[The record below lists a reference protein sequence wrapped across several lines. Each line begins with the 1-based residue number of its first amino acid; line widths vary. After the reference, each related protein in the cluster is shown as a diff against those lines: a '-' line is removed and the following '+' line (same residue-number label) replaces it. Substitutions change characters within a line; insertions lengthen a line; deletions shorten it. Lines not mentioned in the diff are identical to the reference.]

1 MLDSA
6 AHMPKCLVVDP
17 TFDWAGD
24 VAPRTTYADSVI
36 YEVHVKGFTATHPGV
51 PPELRGTYA
60 GMAHPAAV
68 AHLTSLG
75 VTAVE
80 LLPVHEFIT
89 ASAQAR
95 SGLSNYWGYNTIG
108 FFAPLEEYSAA
119 FQAGWVGGQVREFQQ
134 MVLALHAAGIEVILD
149 VVYNHTAEGDQFG
162 PTLCFRGIDN
172 HAYYRVDPADP
183 SRYLDTTGTGNSYNV
198 DDHTCLRLIMDSLRY
213 WVTEM
218 HVDGFRFDLA
228 TALAREDGG
237 FRTALVLLRPDRPG
251 PGDQP
256 GEADRRAVGRRA
268 VGQLQRGGV
277 PGHLERVE
285 RSLPGHHPG
294 VLVRAPRH
302 AAGVGD
308 PGRRVLGHLRADPAA
323 PARLDQLRD
332 LPRRLHPARPGVLRP
347 KHNEANGED
356 NRDGTN
362 DNISWNH
369 GTEGP
374 SDDPAVESAGTGTC
388 GPSS

>member
-1 MLDSA
+1 MDSA
-6 AHMPKCLVVDP
+6 
-17 TFDWAGD
+17 FDWAGD
-24 VAPRTTYADSVI
+24 VAPRTTYADTVI

-80 LLPVHEFIT
+80 LLPVHKFIT

-108 FFAPLEEYSAA
+108 FFAPHEEYSAA

-149 VVYNHTAEGDQFG
+149 VVYNHTAEGDQLG

-172 HAYYRVDPADP
+172 HAYYRLDPVDP
-183 SRYLDTTGTGNSYNV
+183 SQYLDTTGTGNSYNV

-237 FRTALVLLRPDRPG
+237 FERLSSVLRPRRPG
-251 PGDQP
+251 PRDQP

-285 RSLPGHHPG
+285 RPLSRHDPG
-294 VLVRAPRH
+294 VL
-302 AAGVGD
+302 AGARGRCPSWPPGS
-308 PGRRVLGHLRADPAA
+308 PGRRTSTG
-323 PARLDQLRD
+323 
-332 LPRRLHPARPGVLRP
+332 RPGGARTP
-347 KHNEANGED
+347 
-356 NRDGTN
+356 RST
-362 DNISWNH
+362 S
-369 GTEGP
+369 
-374 SDDPAVESAGTGTC
+374 
-388 GPSS
+388 